1 MFEIIPNWHPVVVH
15 FTVALLLTA
24 SVLFVAGTL
33 LRARPSGGAAT
44 IAARWN
50 LGIGLLV
57 TAATLITGWWAYNSV
72 AHDEVSHANMTVH
85 LRWALGTALAFVA
98 AAVAAWYDRRRP
110 AGAGI
115 VLIALLAAGSGALA
129 VTGWLGGENVYRYGL
144 GVMALPKSDSHAHPG
159 SAGGHPSDHDHGA
172 HAGDATSNPVPGET
186 GPGNASVSDG
196 HAHDHTH

>member
-1 MFEIIPNWHPVVVH
+1 MFEIIPNWHPIVVH

-24 SVLFVAGTL
+24 SVLFVAGTV
-33 LRARPSGGAAT
+33 LRARPSGRTAT

-57 TAATLITGWWAYNSV
+57 TTATLITGWWAYNTV

-98 AAVAAWYDRRRP
+98 AAVAAWYDRKRR
-110 AGAGI
+110 AGAG
-115 VLIALLAAGSGALA
+115 VMLIALLAAGSAALA

-159 SAGGHPSDHDHGA
+159 SAGGHPPDHDHGA
-172 HAGDATSNPVPGET
+172 HVGDATLNPIPGGT
-186 GPGNASVSDG
+186 GPGNASASDG